1 MLHILNEVK
10 KYQAEARKI
19 HVNCNGTL
27 KMENVN
33 RKINGYGIAQFAGLV
48 LFWSRNISWDLHH
61 SIYPLMFGI
70 PPIFQLKV
78 LYIYFCLFTYI
89 AVCSVWWGDAIWLM
103 TSDCTVCAPTPR
115 MHLTPSLTPHPWW
128 APIDAHHIY
137 IIYYI

>member
-27 KMENVN
+27 KMEDVN

-61 SIYPLMFGI
+61 SIYPINVWHPTHL
-70 PPIFQLKV
+70 PIEGPQ
-78 LYIYFCLFTYI
+78 YISVCL
-89 AVCSVWWGDAIWLM
+89 
-103 TSDCTVCAPTPR
+103 
-115 MHLTPSLTPHPWW
+115 
-128 APIDAHHIY
+128 PI
-137 IIYYI
+137 